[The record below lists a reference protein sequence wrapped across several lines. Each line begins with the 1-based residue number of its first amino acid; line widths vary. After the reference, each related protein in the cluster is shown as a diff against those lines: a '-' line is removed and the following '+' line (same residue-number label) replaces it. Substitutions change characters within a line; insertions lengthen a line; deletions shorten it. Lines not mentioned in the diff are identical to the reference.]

1 MSEENVAI
9 IRASNDAWNK
19 GDMSAF
25 EELLDPE
32 VIVQTVGN
40 WPEPGPH
47 VGREAVMRFY
57 RGLRAA
63 FDEDKL
69 RETSDYVYAADRVVV
84 RLAMETVGHGPP
96 GGAGGDD
103 RVQRPQSED
112 PERRILLGP
121 RGSPRSC
128 RATEVAL
135 RTKSAVR

>member
-96 GGAGGDD
+96 GELEATIVFSVRNQKIRSVEFFWDHVEALEAAGL
-103 RVQRPQSED
+103 Q
-112 PERRILLGP
+112 
-121 RGSPRSC
+121 
-128 RATEVAL
+128 
-135 RTKSAVR
+135 K